1 MVFTAITKLHT
12 KQHIG
17 NTVGVAGSLVP
28 CSGSGTNADPYK
40 GYYWGW
46 FENFNVGAVSF
57 ELPLD
62 AGWMKI
68 KSIHVYL
75 EAAAGGITVNPT
87 IAIAETDGAA
97 TSFNTGLG
105 GTQITAFA
113 NDCLEWT
120 PDMTIGIGHSPYA
133 ERRGWSY
140 MRYPRIGLYVQGYG
154 ATDDISIH
162 IELEWSEDDLQ

>member
-12 KQHIG
+12 RQCVG

-46 FENFNVGAVSF
+46 FENFNTSAVSF
-57 ELPLD
+57 QLPLD
-62 AGWMKI
+62 AGWMRI

-75 EAAAGGITVNPT
+75 AAAAGVITVNPT
-87 IAIAETDGAA
+87 IDIAENDGLAN
-97 TSFNTGLG
+97 SFNAGLG
-105 GTQITAFA
+105 GTQMTTHAV
-113 NDCLEWT
+113 DCLEWV
-120 PDMTIGIGHSPYA
+120 PDMTIGIGRLPYA

-140 MRYPRIGLYVQGYG
+140 MTFPRIGLYVLGYA

-162 IELEWSEDDLQ
+162 IELEWSEEDLL